1 MIRGDPMSA
10 VSATVRGL
18 FLNVVMGAALLS
30 AFAWADQPSI
40 PRIGVMTSGA
50 FSSVEEGLRDGLH
63 ELGYIDGNSIVIEW
77 RRSLGTDK
85 ELRSL
90 ASELASAKVELIVVF
105 STPAARAVLQ
115 TTTVPVVFV
124 VGDPV
129 GTGLAAS
136 VAHPGGQST
145 GVSMLMSEMV
155 SKRVQ
160 LLQQVAPGIRRIVFL
175 MNSSNPLN
183 VPMLEEAQRAARTLS
198 VERVALDAR
207 NADEIDA
214 ALRAMPRGA
223 ADGVVVSPDLL
234 FVKNKTKIAQA
245 VRKAKLPAIFPFK
258 EYHDD
263 GVLMSYGANGTEAGR
278 KLAVYVDKIL
288 KGAKPGDLPI
298 EQPTKFELVVN
309 LKTAK
314 SLGITIPDSILLRA
328 DEVIR

>member
-1 MIRGDPMSA
+1 MST

-18 FLNVVMGAALLS
+18 FLNVMMGAALLS

-40 PRIGVMTSGA
+40 PRVGVVTAGA
-50 FSSVEEGLRDGLH
+50 SSSVEEGLRDGLR
-63 ELGYIDGNSIVIEW
+63 ELGYLDGKTIVIEW

-85 ELRSL
+85 ELHSL
-90 ASELASAKVELIVVF
+90 ASDLASTKVELIVAF
-105 STPAARAVLQ
+105 GTPAARAVLE
-115 TTTVPVVFV
+115 TTPVPVVFLA
-124 VGDPV
+124 GDPV

-136 VAHPGGQST
+136 LARPGGQST
-145 GVSMLMSEMV
+145 GVSMLMPEMV
-155 SKRVQ
+155 RKRVQ

-198 VERVALDAR
+198 VELLPLDAR
-207 NADEIDA
+207 NAAEIDD

-234 FVKNKTKIAQA
+234 FVKNKTRIAQA
-245 VRKAKLPAIFPFK
+245 VRKAKLAAIFPYK

-263 GVLMSYGANGTEAGR
+263 RVLMSYGANVTEGAR
-278 KLAVYVDKIL
+278 KVAVYVDKIL
-288 KGAKPGDLPI
+288 KGAKPSELPI
-298 EQPTKFELVVN
+298 EQMSKYELVIDLRV
-309 LKTAK
+309 ARAM
-314 SLGITIPDSILLRA
+314 GIHVPQELLLRA

>member
-1 MIRGDPMSA
+1 MSA

-30 AFAWADQPSI
+30 AFTWADQPSA
-40 PRIGVMTSGA
+40 PRIGVMTTGA
-50 FSSVEEGLRDGLH
+50 WSSAEEGLRDGLH
-63 ELGYIDGNSIVIEW
+63 ELGYIDGKSIVIEW
-77 RRSLGTDK
+77 RRSLGSDK

-90 ASELASAKVELIVVF
+90 ASELASAKVELIIVF

-115 TTTVPVVFV
+115 TTTVPVVFL

-136 VAHPGGQST
+136 LARPGGQST
-145 GVSMLMSEMV
+145 GVSMLMPEMV

-160 LLQQVAPGIRRIVFL
+160 LLQQVVPGIRRIVFL

-183 VPMLEEAQRAARTLS
+183 VRMLEEAQRAARTLS
-198 VERVALDAR
+198 VELVTLDAR

-223 ADGVVVSPDLL
+223 ADGVVVSPDIL
-234 FVKNKTKIAQA
+234 FAKHKTKIAQA
-245 VRKAKLPAIFPFK
+245 VRNAKLAAVFPFK
-258 EYHDD
+258 EFHDD
-263 GVLMSYGANGTEAGR
+263 GALMSYGANVTEAAR
-278 KLAVYVDKIL
+278 KLAVYIDRIL
-288 KGAKPGDLPI
+288 KGAKPSELPI
-298 EQPTKFELVVN
+298 EQMSKYELIIDLRV
-309 LKTAK
+309 ARAM
-314 SLGITIPDSILLRA
+314 GIHVPQDLLLRA

>member
-1 MIRGDPMSA
+1 VST

-18 FLNVVMGAALLS
+18 FLNVMMGAALLS

-40 PRIGVMTSGA
+40 PRVGVVTAGA
-50 FSSVEEGLRDGLH
+50 SSSVEEGLRDGLR
-63 ELGYIDGNSIVIEW
+63 ELGYLDGKTIVIEW

-85 ELRSL
+85 ELHSL
-90 ASELASAKVELIVVF
+90 ASDLASTKVELIVAF
-105 STPAARAVLQ
+105 GTPAARAVLE
-115 TTTVPVVFV
+115 TTPVPVVFLA
-124 VGDPV
+124 GDPV

-136 VAHPGGQST
+136 LARPGGQST
-145 GVSMLMSEMV
+145 GVSMLMPEMV
-155 SKRVQ
+155 RKRVQ

-198 VERVALDAR
+198 VELLPLDAR
-207 NADEIDA
+207 NAAEIDD

-234 FVKNKTKIAQA
+234 FVKNKTRIAQA
-245 VRKAKLPAIFPFK
+245 VRKAKLAAIFPYK

-263 GVLMSYGANGTEAGR
+263 RVLMSYGANVTEGAR
-278 KLAVYVDKIL
+278 KVAVYVDKIL
-288 KGAKPGDLPI
+288 KGAKPSELPI
-298 EQPTKFELVVN
+298 EQMSKYELVIDLRV
-309 LKTAK
+309 ARAM
-314 SLGITIPDSILLRA
+314 GIHVPQELLLRA